1 MTAVRSA
8 VSAKSWWRA
17 DRLALVLWLLLLA
30 VCGVIDA
37 RSTYRTDMG
46 DFLPHSASLAQQVLA
61 GQVNGGA
68 ASHILLLSLEGVPA
82 RVLAALSEDL
92 AAQLRRQSAFID
104 VMNGDD
110 QSFATVQNFVWRN
123 RYLLS
128 DGVTEARFTVPGLHA
143 ALARDLGLLGSVLG
157 PVLGQ
162 SLPAD
167 PTGEAMNLMRQL
179 GPGSGPAQNEGVW
192 TSPDGNAALL
202 LVHTTAPGFD
212 LDAQQRDLA
221 LIGAA
226 FASARAGTP
235 GTAAARLQIS
245 GPGLFGVRTR
255 DVTKRDVTRLSL
267 IAIAGAVSLL
277 AFAYRSTR
285 VLLLGILP
293 IASGAL
299 AAIAAVS
306 LGFGFVHGITLGFG
320 VTLIGESMDYAIY
333 LFTQTV
339 RGDTAQDT
347 LTRIWPTLR
356 LGALTS
362 VAGFAAM
369 LFSNFTG
376 FAQLGLFS
384 ITGLVAA
391 AGVTRFVLPPLM
403 PRSFYASGAEGIAR
417 PLVWLIRHR
426 RAARGMVA
434 AALLVALVA
443 LLTHRG
449 GMWNENLLD
458 LSPIPVADQAL
469 DARLRHEL
477 GVPEYRF
484 FAVFRTAG
492 REQALEESET
502 LAPVLAGLVAVHQLG
517 GYDLP
522 SAILPSSRTQL
533 ARQAALPDAATLSTR
548 LGQAQAGLPF
558 RKDAFT
564 PFLQDVA
571 AAGVAPLLTPENL
584 PPALALR
591 YNSLLVPD
599 STGCLVV
606 VPLRDVADPALV
618 ARTFAAARPAGVDFV
633 DLIRESDRLMAIFQ
647 REAVVLAATGSLAIL
662 ALLFAGLRSVR
673 RVASVAAPLVTAV
686 AVTAALLTLE
696 GGELSIFMVTGF
708 LLTVAVGS
716 NYCLF
721 FERSAPGSA
730 AWKRSVASIVLANLC
745 TVAAYGLMSLS
756 GIPVLHDIGLTV
768 SIGTFLSLVCGAVL
782 STPSGQKAA

>member
-1 MTAVRSA
+1 
-8 VSAKSWWRA
+8 
-17 DRLALVLWLLLLA
+17 
-30 VCGVIDA
+30 
-37 RSTYRTDMG
+37 MG
-46 DFLPHSASLAQQVLA
+46 DFLPHSASPAQQVLA

-68 ASHILLLSLEGVPA
+68 ASHILLLSLEGVPPP
-82 RVLAALSEDL
+82 VLAALSEDL
-92 AAQLRRQSAFID
+92 AVRLRRQLAFID

-110 QSFATVQNFVWRN
+110 QSFAAVQNFVWRN

-128 DGVTEARFTVPGLHA
+128 DGVTQARFTVPGLHA
-143 ALARDLGLLGSVLG
+143 ALARDLGLLGSGLG

-226 FASARAGTP
+226 SPARAREP
-235 GTAAARLQIS
+235 GTAAARLQIT

-267 IAIAGAVSLL
+267 IAIAGDVSLL
-277 AFAYRSTR
+277 DFDYRSTR

-320 VTLIGESMDYAIY
+320 VTLIGEAMDYAIY

-369 LFSNFTG
+369 LFSNFIG

-403 PRSFYASGAEGIAR
+403 PRSFYAPGAEGIAR
-417 PLVWLIRHR
+417 PLVWLIRYRRAR
-426 RAARGMVA
+426 RAAWWPRRCLRRWWRSLPIA
-434 AALLVALVA
+434 AACGTRICSTSAPF
-443 LLTHRG
+443 R
-449 GMWNENLLD
+449 
-458 LSPIPVADQAL
+458 SPIKRWMRGCATNLAC
-469 DARLRHEL
+469 RNI
-477 GVPEYRF
+477 
-484 FAVFRTAG
+484 VFRG
-492 REQALEESET
+492 LSDRGQEQALEESET
-502 LAPVLAGLVAVHQLG
+502 LAPVLAGLVAAHQLG

-522 SAILPSSRTQL
+522 SAILPSNRTQL

-591 YNSLLVPD
+591 FNSLLVSD

-606 VPLRDVADPALV
+606 VPLRDVADGWWRGPLPLPA
-618 ARTFAAARPAGVDFV
+618 
-633 DLIRESDRLMAIFQ
+633 Q
-647 REAVVLAATGSLAIL
+647 RGGLCGSH
-662 ALLFAGLRSVR
+662 
-673 RVASVAAPLVTAV
+673 P
-686 AVTAALLTLE
+686 
-696 GGELSIFMVTGF
+696 
-708 LLTVAVGS
+708 
-716 NYCLF
+716 
-721 FERSAPGSA
+721 
-730 AWKRSVASIVLANLC
+730 
-745 TVAAYGLMSLS
+745 
-756 GIPVLHDIGLTV
+756 
-768 SIGTFLSLVCGAVL
+768 
-782 STPSGQKAA
+782 